1 MVCHVLQIRFYC
13 FIPDSKHQ
21 HQVIAVNFVHR
32 FGGGK
37 GRKTPVEEV
46 GGKSGKST
54 SQSQLSNKS
63 ESSEGGLHRQ
73 HMAQEEQKWREA
85 EAEYEKYVCLG
96 FFLYPGCK
104 LCFSLKP
111 KMHMEALMQNCC
123 NKIYFPMYLPQFGT
137 KPST

>member
-1 MVCHVLQIRFYC
+1 MCCTLIWFDY

-21 HQVIAVNFVHR
+21 HLVIAVSFVHR

-85 EAEYEKYVCLG
+85 EAEYEKYVGLG
-96 FFLYPGCK
+96 FFFCIQ
-104 LCFSLKP
+104 CVSCIS
-111 KMHMEALMQNCC
+111 AL
-123 NKIYFPMYLPQFGT
+123 
-137 KPST
+137 S